1 MKRKRIRIMLDFL
14 AGPIWREYF
23 DENSGKLIVDIPIID
38 KDELIQELD
47 DKIQNL
53 YSSYYHFDYKDMPC
67 YFDEEQEK
75 KDKEKM
81 LDLLGQLLDR
91 LDEINDGSFE
101 VEDLETPRIQ
111 AL

>member
-1 MKRKRIRIMLDFL
+1 MLDFL

-47 DKIQNL
+47 AKIQNL

-75 KDKEKM
+75 KDKGKM